1 MEPGSEHQ
9 LSRSLGPRVLNV
21 TDENDPRL
29 FWGAAVTVE
38 ALNGANVVNI
48 VNRSAYLSVGENID
62 PYLLNYTDAEGIS
75 YSVIKSP
82 YVDNNLDWAGTGY
95 GVSTQCSAIPRD
107 RCHIGGNLTTLRWPF
122 QCQTSTA
129 LGNITGL
136 MSTSVHKT
144 WTYEWH
150 RYLQETQPFEGTEE
164 VGVIELKILD
174 ELDDSA
180 VANMTKETPNAL
192 FRNPWHFLAS
202 ASVIVSDLEM
212 PESFL
217 NNPLV
222 QKNAFNSSILIL
234 VCNTTGW

>member
-1 MEPGSEHQ
+1 MG
-9 LSRSLGPRVLNV
+9 LRVLNV

-29 FWGAAVTVE
+29 FWGVAVIVE

-75 YSVIKSP
+75 YNVIKSP
-82 YVDNNLDWAGTGY
+82 YVDTNLDWAGTGY